1 MTGSV
6 NDWFDS
12 AEASERSIVQAAAW
26 EMPGPCAPPPG
37 ACSLLVSERVPR
49 YSSTSLDGLV
59 LPLTTSPPPTAKTTT
74 KERTEV

>member
-12 AEASERSIVQAAAW
+12 AEASERSIAQAAAW
-26 EMPGPCAPPPG
+26 EMPGPCGPPG

-49 YSSTSLDGLV
+49 YSCTGLDGLV
-59 LPLTTSPPPTAKTTT
+59 LQLTTSPPPNQKTTT
-74 KERTEV
+74 KERTEL